1 MDEMNPAYENFLNN
15 MTRLGG
21 TPRETTRRISAS
33 SFLGRDKLGEQV
45 ALNSRKITILKNV
58 IKAQQIQTGVMLASL
73 STPSEGIDQS
83 IMDIKETMSSI
94 LQTLEAQEKFEYE
107 KFLDTQRRLQN
118 ERRRGRETKLEKDK
132 PVFDFFKKQV
142 NRAVEP
148 IKNGFLR
155 FIMFFINLVAG
166 KFLMGILKFLSNP
179 ANIGIVNFI
188 SGFIKNFFPL
198 IIGGIVAAT
207 IGIAF
212 LLGKMVGL
220 TGLIN
225 IAASVLGIALP
236 GSALLGGLGIGGKL
250 GNLIKGLGSLS
261 LSNIGKGSRSFFR
274 SARSAFRPTRIFQ
287 DGGMLHGPSHK
298 DGGIPIEAEGGEFVV
313 NKKAMQQPG
322 AAEAV
327 QLINSG
333 NLGAVVQMLKGMS
346 GDEKLAGH
354 AQVEK
359 FFNDPKNRM
368 YTSTTTDSEGNVT
381 MAADGSGF
389 KKYQQFMKDEG
400 YEMDTYGY
408 MPNLGK
414 KAEDTVRGVSVEG
427 LDGVKRNVGANTLDY
442 FSSNY
447 GLSLED
453 EINKNV
459 VGTEAFY
466 LNALSQSITEKGRKD
481 AGIKPVNN
489 VSIPGPPVVSDQD
502 ANFMLEQVGLPPIP
516 PTDRSVATRNE
527 LPTCTLNPTDSN
539 KCDTLGFMAP

>member
-33 SFLGRDKLGEQV
+33 SFLGRDKLAEQV

-58 IKAQQIQTGVMLASL
+58 IQAQQITTGAMLATL

-207 IGIAF
+207 LGIAF
-212 LLGKMVGL
+212 LIGKMVGL

-236 GSALLGGLGIGGKL
+236 GSALLGKLNAGKL
-250 GNLIKGLGSLS
+250 LKGLGSLS
-261 LSNIGKGSRSFFR
+261 LSNIGKGTRSFFR
-274 SARSAFRPTRIFQ
+274 SAASAFRPTRMFQ

-313 NKKAMQQPG
+313 NKEAMKQPG
-322 AAEAV
+322 AVQAV
-327 QLINSG
+327 EMINSG
-333 NLGAVVQMLKGMS
+333 NLGALAQMLKGMS
-346 GDEKLAGH
+346 GDEKLAMH

-368 YTSTTTDSEGNVT
+368 YTTTTTDSKGNVT

-408 MPNLGK
+408 MPNFGK

-427 LDGVKRNVGANTLDY
+427 LDGVKRNVGANTLNY
-442 FSSNY
+442 LSSNY

-502 ANFMLEQVGLPPIP
+502 ANFMLEQVGLPTIP

>member
-1 MDEMNPAYENFLNN
+1 MDEMSPAYENFLNN

-58 IKAQQIQTGVMLASL
+58 IQAQQIQTGVMLASL

-118 ERRRGRETKLEKDK
+118 ERRKRRETKLEKDK

-142 NRAVEP
+142 NRVVEP
-148 IKNGFLR
+148 IKNGFLQ
-155 FIMFFINLVAG
+155 FIMFFVNLVAG

-220 TGLIN
+220 TGLLN
-225 IAASVLGIALP
+225 IAATVLGFALP
-236 GSALLGGLGIGGKL
+236 GAGLLRGKNLDKLLKNLGGF
-250 GNLIKGLGSLS
+250 
-261 LSNIGKGSRSFFR
+261 GKGAFSFLK
-274 SARSAFRPTRIFQ
+274 STASSFRPRKIFQ

-313 NKKAMQQPG
+313 NKEAMKQPG
-322 AAEAV
+322 AVQAV
-327 QLINSG
+327 EMINSG
-333 NLGAVVQMLKGMS
+333 NLGALAQMLKGMS
-346 GDEKLAGH
+346 GDEKLAMH

-368 YTSTTTDSEGNVT
+368 YTTTTTDSEGNVT

-408 MPNLGK
+408 MPNFGK

-466 LNALSQSITEKGRKD
+466 LNALSQSITEKGRKN
-481 AGIKPVNN
+481 AGITPVNN

-516 PTDRSVATRNE
+516 NKDTPTRNE
-527 LPTCTLNPTDSN
+527 LPICSLNPSDSN